1 MILFL
6 LFMAFQS
13 RQIKEDAD
21 ENLVSA
27 SDYTVLFSS
36 IYEFIDLPFGKG

>member
-6 LFMAFQS
+6 LFTFQS

-36 IYEFIDLPFGKG
+36 IHVIIDLPFGKG